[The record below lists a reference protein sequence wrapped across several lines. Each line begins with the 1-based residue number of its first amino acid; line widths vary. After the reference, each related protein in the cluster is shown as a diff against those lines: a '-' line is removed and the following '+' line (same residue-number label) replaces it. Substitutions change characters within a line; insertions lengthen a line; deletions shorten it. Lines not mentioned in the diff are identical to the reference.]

1 MYMFLMLTL
10 IHMAW
15 ASICQVFPK
24 WNYSF
29 FFFSFSIRYSLE
41 ENNYVQAIFKE
52 LRIMCQF
59 FKNSIRTEIIW
70 NSSTSEICL
79 FSFIYSVMCLCQYRF
94 KNFYSLGYNPVLLCF
109 RAQIVPVLAIG
120 SILLWLVYPF
130 DILYH
135 WWPWK
140 FVRWRELY
148 FFHYKML
155 QSPTV

>member
-1 MYMFLMLTL
+1 MLTL
-10 IHMAW
+10 IHLAW

-29 FFFSFSIRYSLE
+29 FFFFSFSILYSLE

-52 LRIMCQF
+52 LRIMFQF
-59 FKNSIRTEIIW
+59 FKNSICKEIIW

-79 FSFIYSVMCLCQYRF
+79 FSFIYSMMYLCQYRF
-94 KNFYSLGYNPVLLCF
+94 NNFYSLGYNPVLLCF
-109 RAQIVPVLAIG
+109 LAQIVPVLAIG
-120 SILLWLVYPF
+120 IWLVYPF

-140 FVRWRELY
+140 LVRWKELY
-148 FFHYKML
+148 FCHYKML
-155 QSPTV
+155 